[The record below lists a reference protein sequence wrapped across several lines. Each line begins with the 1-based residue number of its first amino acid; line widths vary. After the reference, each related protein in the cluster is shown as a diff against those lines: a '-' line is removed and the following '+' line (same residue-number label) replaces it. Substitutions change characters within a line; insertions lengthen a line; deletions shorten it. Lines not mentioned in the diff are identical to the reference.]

1 MTKYVLCAVQFVA
14 LLSLFVLQPQS
25 FAQDSENQAAADE
38 LVEIIVTGTRITG
51 NVDSASALVQVDF
64 EEQYDNP
71 SVTIS
76 EFLRENVTANFSQ
89 EVFEDEGLRVGRV
102 NGNRVAGPNIWGL
115 GEENTLT
122 FLNGS
127 RIALNPL
134 PSGRGWLNT
143 DLNAILPGI
152 AIQRTDVLLNGGSAI
167 YGTDAVAGV
176 VNLIPRYRF
185 TGFEVRAQTEV
196 IPSEISRYGS
206 RNIEAIFGTG
216 FNDEKGSFIIAG
228 NFTDTSLNDA
238 DALGL
243 NGQNTPEFTS
253 PVTADD
259 VGTDPG
265 QILNRSAYGN
275 YGGGMGRAADPLLT
289 DPLCGAVDMF
299 PGEPYWYFGEVAP
312 RGVARRGECLQYNA
326 PRTDG
331 RDSGRWT
338 VFSAIQYDVND
349 ELQLSAELSR
359 HQRTQFDLIRFGD
372 AAALRIRND
381 IPSSHPGILY
391 NRSIDPTWAGAAI
404 GPSLFYA
411 SSVDRPVGYET
422 EQKYES
428 ESTFLK
434 LSSDWA
440 ISDALQFELSA
451 VLSENE
457 AAHPQTRTRKDRYSN
472 ALAGLGGPDCDPVS
486 GTRGAGGCEYYNPFF
501 SALLPD
507 AASLGLANSDE
518 LLEWLIPTDDAIRVG
533 NSKLMSI
540 DALLNIT
547 TGISLP
553 GGDISVAL
561 GASYKEEENSVR
573 YSEGFRSAVYLGLD
587 SALENFTGNRENEAL
602 FAEFLFPIGENFNVQ
617 LAGRLDDYSD
627 VGSTFNPKLGVVW
640 DVSDRA
646 TLRASYG
653 ESFKAPTVLHT
664 QRNVITLTFPPQP
677 TGGRNF
683 PRTPLSGVSGPLG
696 GSLEPQTAEI
706 LSLGGDFVLIDG
718 WNRLEDLSLSV
729 SYVDISFKNQI
740 GFLIERSRVPAVQ
753 DRGVSAL
760 GDCGRT
766 TGSDFDGLREIGID
780 TGAPCFEFTHGAVP
794 VGTDPRDGADLFAAS
809 DLTVSY
815 RLYSNFSGAELEGVD
830 FRLNSTVDTPIGSLR
845 AGLNLTY
852 MLEYTVGQIGGMTG
866 TFDVVGIAGA
876 TGGANRDVPEFNIN
890 MPLRMRWSDDGWLG
904 GHSTS
909 LTARYSSEID
919 NTNGTTNTGALTTVD
934 LQHGWDITENSSIRL
949 TVRNL
954 VESKP
959 YRPGDPFLL
968 VREGV
973 RTYYL
978 NFALTY

>member
-1 MTKYVLCAVQFVA
+1 MTRYALCAVQFFA
-14 LLSLFVLQPQS
+14 PLSLFFFQSQS
-25 FAQDSENQAAADE
+25 FAQDSEDSAAVQE
-38 LVEIIVTGTRITG
+38 LEEITVTGTRITG
-51 NVDSASALVQVDF
+51 NDDSASALVQVDF

-71 SVTIS
+71 SATIS

-89 EVFEDEGLRVGRV
+89 EVIEDEGLGIGRV

-143 DLNAILPGI
+143 DVNSILPGI

-185 TGFEVRAQTEV
+185 TGFEVRGQTEV
-196 IPSEISRYGS
+196 IPSEISKSGS
-206 RNIEAIFGTG
+206 RNVEAIFGTD
-216 FNDEKGSFIIAG
+216 FNDGRGSFIIAG
-228 NFTDTSLNDA
+228 NFTNTYLNDA

-259 VGTDPG
+259 VGNDPG
-265 QILNRSAYGN
+265 QIAAGSGYGN
-275 YGGGMGRAADPLLT
+275 YGGGMGRVADPRLT
-289 DPLCGAVDMF
+289 DPLCGAADAF
-299 PGEPYWYFGEVAP
+299 PDQPYWYFGEVAP
-312 RGVARRGECLQYNA
+312 AGVARRGECLQYDA
-326 PRTDG
+326 RRTDG

-338 VFSAIQYDVND
+338 VFSALQYDVSD
-349 ELQLSAELSR
+349 ALQLSAELSH

-372 AAALRIRND
+372 ANALRIRND

-391 NRSIDPTWAGAAI
+391 NRSIDPAWARAAI
-404 GPSLFYA
+404 GPSLYYA
-411 SSVDRPVGYET
+411 SSIDRPVGYET
-422 EQKYES
+422 EQKYETD
-428 ESTFLK
+428 STFVK
-434 LSSDWA
+434 LSSDWM
-440 ISDALQFELSA
+440 ISDALQLELSA
-451 VLSENE
+451 VIGDSQ
-457 AAHPQTRTRKDRYSN
+457 ATHPQTRTRKDRYRN
-472 ALAGLGGPDCDPVS
+472 ALAGLGGSGCDPTS
-486 GTRGAGGCEYYNPFF
+486 GTPGAGGCEYYNPFF

-507 AASLGLANSDE
+507 ATSLGLANSDE
-518 LLEWLIPTDDAIRVG
+518 LLEWLIPTDDAIRIGDTNLV
-533 NSKLMSI
+533 SI
-540 DALLNIT
+540 DALLNVT
-547 TGISLP
+547 TGIGLP

-573 YSEGFRSAVYLGLD
+573 YSEGFKSAVYLGLD
-587 SALENFTGNRENEAL
+587 STLEDFHGTRENQAL
-602 FAEFLFPIGENFNVQ
+602 FAEFLFPIANDFNVQ

-640 DVSDRA
+640 DIGDRA

-664 QRNVITLTFPPQP
+664 ERNAVTLTFPPQP
-677 TGGRNF
+677 IGGRNF

-696 GSLEPQTAEI
+696 ASLEPQTAEI

-718 WNRLEDLSLSV
+718 WNWLEDLSLSV

-740 GFLIERSRVPAVQ
+740 GFLNERSRVPPVQ
-753 DRGVSAL
+753 ARGVSEL

-766 TGSDFDGLREIGID
+766 TGSDFDGLREVGID
-780 TGAPCFEFTHGAVP
+780 TGASCFEFTPGAVP
-794 VGTDPRDGADLFAAS
+794 IGTDPRDGADLFAAS
-809 DLTVSY
+809 DLAVAY
-815 RLYSNFSGAELEGVD
+815 RLYSNFSGADLEGVD
-830 FRLNSTVDTPIGSLR
+830 FRLSSIVDTPVGSLR

-852 MLEYTVGQIGGMTG
+852 MIEYTVGQLGGRMG
-866 TFDVVGIAGA
+866 LFDVVGIAGA
-876 TGGANRDVPEFNIN
+876 TGGVNRDVPEFNIN

-909 LTARYSSEID
+909 LTARYSSEIR
-919 NTNGTTNTGALTTVD
+919 NQIGTTNTGALTTVD
-934 LQHGWDITENSSIRL
+934 LQHSWDITDSSSIRL

-954 VESKP
+954 GESKP
-959 YRPGDPFLL
+959 DRPGDPFLW

-973 RTYYL
+973 RTYFL